1 MENFETRFVELTPK
15 PENLAAARALKPLRE
30 RQAPLGG
37 NVLLFDNVERE
48 RLANLGETRTPS
60 IADVFVAMM
69 SEQGARA

>member
-1 MENFETRFVELTPK
+1 
-15 PENLAAARALKPLRE
+15 
-30 RQAPLGG
+30 LGG